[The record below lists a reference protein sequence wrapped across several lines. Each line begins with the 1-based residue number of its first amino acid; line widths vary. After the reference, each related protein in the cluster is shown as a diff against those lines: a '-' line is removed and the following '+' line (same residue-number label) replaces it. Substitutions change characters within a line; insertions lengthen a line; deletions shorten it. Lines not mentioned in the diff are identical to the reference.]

1 VGSTRSTRAD
11 YAAGVRTSRAPAQA
25 APWKTIVALSL
36 KPPWGGDDFTDVEAR
51 DARSLWMRDAGP
63 FIGMALL
70 GLLTAGPPTSTWT
83 QPEWIAS
90 ALLMLLAGAA
100 LVLRRIQYAP
110 YVAGAAYLLAVAL
123 LRDTANGSGGGLG
136 MLVLLPVVACALY
149 GGHRALM
156 ATLVGTTVVYVG
168 PILLI
173 GGEDYPMSKLRGAC
187 FMVLVAALIGT
198 TIQRLVSAL
207 RDREREREAL
217 LERLD
222 RLAHTDG
229 LTGLPNRRAWGEAL
243 RRALAGA
250 ARTGDRVHVAMLDL
264 DDFKAINDTHG
275 HLAGDRLLRE
285 LAAAWQPL
293 VRGSDALARLG
304 GDEFA
309 VLLSGCSDEEAAEIA
324 ERLREAAP
332 PGHTVSAG
340 VALWDGSE
348 HADDLL
354 ARADAALYAAKAGG
368 RDRVSLA
375 LG

>member
-1 VGSTRSTRAD
+1 
-11 YAAGVRTSRAPAQA
+11 
-25 APWKTIVALSL
+25 
-36 KPPWGGDDFTDVEAR
+36 
-51 DARSLWMRDAGP
+51 
-63 FIGMALL
+63 
-70 GLLTAGPPTSTWT
+70 
-83 QPEWIAS
+83 
-90 ALLMLLAGAA
+90 
-100 LVLRRIQYAP
+100 
-110 YVAGAAYLLAVAL
+110 
-123 LRDTANGSGGGLG
+123 

-149 GGHRALM
+149 GSRRALI
-156 ATLVGTTVVYVG
+156 ATLAGAAAVYMG

-173 GGEDYPMSKLRGAC
+173 GGDDYPASKLRGAV

-198 TIQRLVSAL
+198 TIQRLVATL
-207 RDREREREAL
+207 RAREREREAL

-229 LTGLPNRRAWGEAL
+229 LTGLPNRRAWTDVL
-243 RRALAGA
+243 RRALAA
-250 ARTGDRVHVAMLDL
+250 STRTGDRVHVAMLDL

-293 VRGSDALARLG
+293 VRACDALARFG

-309 VLLSGCSDEEAAEIA
+309 LLLCGCTDAEAEEIA
-324 ERLREAAP
+324 ERLREGAP

-340 VALWDGSE
+340 VARWDGSE

-375 LG
+375 HG

>member
-1 VGSTRSTRAD
+1 
-11 YAAGVRTSRAPAQA
+11 
-25 APWKTIVALSL
+25 
-36 KPPWGGDDFTDVEAR
+36 
-51 DARSLWMRDAGP
+51 MRDATP
-63 FIGMALL
+63 FAGMAVL
-70 GLLTAGPPTSTWT
+70 GLLAAGSWT

-90 ALLMLLAGAA
+90 AALTLIAGAA
-100 LVLRRIQYAP
+100 LLLRRVRCAP

-123 LRDTANGSGGGLG
+123 LRDTANGTGGGVG

-149 GGHRALM
+149 GGRRALLL
-156 ATLVGTTVVYVG
+156 TLAGTTAVYVG
-168 PILLI
+168 PILLV
-173 GGEDYPMSKLRGAC
+173 GGEDYPTTKLRGAV
-187 FMVLVAALIGT
+187 FMLLVAALIGT

-207 RDREREREAL
+207 REREREREAL

-229 LTGLPNRRAWGEAL
+229 LTGLPNRRAWGDAL

-250 ARTGDRVHVAMLDL
+250 ARSGDRVHVAMLDL

-309 VLLSGCSDEEAAEIA
+309 VLLSGCDDVEAEEIA
-324 ERLREAAP
+324 ERLREVAP

-340 VALWDGSE
+340 VARWDGEE

-354 ARADAALYAAKAGG
+354 ARADAALYTAKAGG

>member
-1 VGSTRSTRAD
+1 
-11 YAAGVRTSRAPAQA
+11 
-25 APWKTIVALSL
+25 
-36 KPPWGGDDFTDVEAR
+36 
-51 DARSLWMRDAGP
+51 MRDAGP
-63 FIGMALL
+63 FAGMAVL
-70 GLLTAGPPTSTWT
+70 GLLAAGSWT

-90 ALLMLLAGAA
+90 ALLTIFAGGALL
-100 LVLRRIQYAP
+100 LRRVRCAP
-110 YVAGAAYLLAVAL
+110 FVAGAAYLLAVAL
-123 LRDTANGSGGGLG
+123 LRDTANGTGGGVG
-136 MLVLLPVVACALY
+136 MLVLLPVLACALY
-149 GGHRALM
+149 GGRRALRL
-156 ATLVGTTVVYVG
+156 TLAGTTAVYVG
-168 PILLI
+168 PILLV
-173 GGEDYPMSKLRGAC
+173 GGEDYPASKLRGAV
-187 FMVLVAALIGT
+187 FMLLVAALIGT

-207 RDREREREAL
+207 REREREREAL
-217 LERLD
+217 LARLD

-229 LTGLPNRRAWGEAL
+229 LTGLPNRRAWGDAL

-250 ARTGDRVHVAMLDL
+250 ARSGDRVHVAMLDL

-309 VLLSGCSDEEAAEIA
+309 VLLSGCDDAEAEEIA
-324 ERLREAAP
+324 ERLREVAP

-340 VALWDGSE
+340 VARWDGSE

-375 LG
+375 LR

>member
-1 VGSTRSTRAD
+1 
-11 YAAGVRTSRAPAQA
+11 
-25 APWKTIVALSL
+25 
-36 KPPWGGDDFTDVEAR
+36 
-51 DARSLWMRDAGP
+51 MRDVGP
-63 FIGMALL
+63 FAGMALL
-70 GLLTAGPPTSTWT
+70 GLLTAGSPAGTWT

-90 ALLMLLAGAA
+90 ALLTLLAGAA
-100 LVLRRIQYAP
+100 LLLRRVRFAP
-110 YVAGAAYLLAVAL
+110 HVAGAAYLLAVVF
-123 LRDTANGSGGGLG
+123 LRDIASGTGGGVG

-149 GGHRALM
+149 GTRLDLAL
-156 ATLVGTTVVYVG
+156 TLAGTAAVYIG
-168 PILLI
+168 PMFLV
-173 GGEDYPMSKLRGAC
+173 GGEDYPVSKLRGAV
-187 FMVLVAALIGT
+187 FMVLVAALIGA
-198 TIQRLVSAL
+198 TIQRLVGTL
-207 RDREREREAL
+207 REREREREAL

-229 LTGLPNRRAWGEAL
+229 LTGLPNRRAWSEAL
-243 RRALAGA
+243 RRALSAA
-250 ARTGDRVHVAMLDL
+250 ARSGGRVHVAMLDL

-309 VLLSGCSDEEAAEIA
+309 VLLTGCDDEEAEEIA
-324 ERLREAAP
+324 ERLREVAP

-340 VALWDGSE
+340 VARWDGTE

>member
-1 VGSTRSTRAD
+1 
-11 YAAGVRTSRAPAQA
+11 
-25 APWKTIVALSL
+25 
-36 KPPWGGDDFTDVEAR
+36 
-51 DARSLWMRDAGP
+51 MRDVGP
-63 FIGMALL
+63 FAGMALL
-70 GLLTAGPPTSTWT
+70 GLLTAGSLPSSWT
-83 QPEWIAS
+83 HPEWIAS
-90 ALLMLLAGAA
+90 ALLTLVAGGALL
-100 LVLRRIQYAP
+100 LRRVRFAAH
-110 YVAGAAYLLAVAL
+110 VAGAAYLLALVF
-123 LRDTANGSGGGLG
+123 LRDIANGSGGGVG

-149 GGHRALM
+149 GSRADLIL
-156 ATLVGTTVVYVG
+156 TLAGTAAVYVG

-173 GGEDYPMSKLRGAC
+173 GGEDYPVSKLRGAV
-187 FMVLVAALIGT
+187 FMVLVAALIGA

-207 RDREREREAL
+207 REREREREAL

-229 LTGLPNRRAWGEAL
+229 LTGLPNRRAWSEAL
-243 RRALAGA
+243 RRALAAA
-250 ARTGDRVHVAMLDL
+250 ARTGDRVHVVMLDL
-264 DDFKAINDTHG
+264 DGFKAINDSHG

-285 LAAAWQPL
+285 LAAAWEPL

-309 VLLSGCSDEEAAEIA
+309 VLLSGCDDAEAEEIA

-340 VALWDGSE
+340 VARWDGAE
-348 HADDLL
+348 HGDDLL